1 MPRQNSFLGVSMKA
15 KELLEANQLSAA
27 AAELTQEVKRHP
39 ADSRLRTFL
48 FEVLCFSG
56 EFERAERQL
65 DVIGHQN
72 EKAGIGVE
80 VYRNLIRAETA
91 RQKLFTQGLKPTF
104 LVDPPDHVTH
114 QLEAIQCLQGGNAVE
129 AKALLSRSEEGSSA
143 ITCRINGKALSG
155 FRDSDDR
162 TASIFEVFAQ
172 DVYAWIPFEQIIKV
186 TITAPKHLRDLLWLP
201 ATMEVIDRPP
211 VDVFLPVLYV
221 GSEQDENDQIRL
233 GRMTDWLGLGEG
245 ITGGRGQKVF
255 LVGDEEIALLEI
267 RELEFAVNHE
277 PIPS

>member
-1 MPRQNSFLGVSMKA
+1 MKA

-27 AAELTQEVKRHP
+27 AAELIQEVKQHP

-72 EKAGIGVE
+72 EKSGIGVE

-91 RQKLFTQGLKPTF
+91 RRKLFSHGLKPTF
-104 LVDPPDHVTH
+104 LADPPDHVTY
-114 QLEAIQCLQGGNAVE
+114 QLEAINCLRGGNAVE
-129 AKALLSRSEEGSSA
+129 AKALLTRSQEGSPP
-143 ITCRINGKALSG
+143 ITSRINGKEFSG

-162 TASIFEVFAQ
+162 TASILEVFAQ
-172 DVYAWIPFEQIIKV
+172 DVYSWVPLGQIIKV
-186 TITAPKHLRDLLWLP
+186 TISAPKHLRDLLWVP
-201 ATMEVIDRPP
+201 ATMEVVDRPP
-211 VDVFLPVLYV
+211 VEVFLPVLYA
-221 GSEQDENDQIRL
+221 GSEHDENDQIRL

-245 ITGGRGQKVF
+245 IAGGIGQKVF
-255 LVGDEEIALLEI
+255 IAGDEEKALLEI
-267 RELEFAVNHE
+267 RELEFEVNHE
-277 PIPS
+277 PVSS